1 MEQLIAKVEKQ
12 EVEIDYI
19 KKSLEELV
27 IQNRKQ
33 SEQLQKIGESIQKQ
47 EIILEKISNLEN
59 KYSDSIKRCHR
70 RIDEELE
77 RCKNER
83 KRLEKELGVIK
94 TDLMGKPCQNYDLIN
109 KDIEQLKRDL
119 GSHSKI
125 FWWVTT
131 LIVGAV
137 IIAILKE
144 HFH

>member
-27 IQNRKQ
+27 NQSRKQ

-47 EIILEKISNLEN
+47 EIILEKITNLEN
-59 KYSDSIKRCHR
+59 KYNDSIKRCHR
-70 RIDEELE
+70 RIDDELE

-83 KRLEKELGVIK
+83 KRLEKEFEAIK

-125 FWWVTT
+125 FWWITT